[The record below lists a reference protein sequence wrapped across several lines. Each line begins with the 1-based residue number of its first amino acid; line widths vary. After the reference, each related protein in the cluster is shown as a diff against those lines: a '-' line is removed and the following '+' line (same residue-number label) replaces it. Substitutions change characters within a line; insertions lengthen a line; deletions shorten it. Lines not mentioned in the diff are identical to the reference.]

1 MFKSLFFGSC
11 SNLDISSKV
20 AMEALPTT
28 LSEDQIINKEAD
40 TGNKPA
46 GVLDIF
52 ESLPK
57 EVPSSEDMDVVEVGY
72 NLSLFFGSSSSEFFI
87 KGGDGDF

>member
-1 MFKSLFFGSC
+1 
-11 SNLDISSKV
+11 
-20 AMEALPTT
+20 MEALPTT

-40 TGNKPA
+40 TGNKAA
-46 GVLDIF
+46 GPLLALCF
-52 ESLPK
+52 EPK
-57 EVPSSEDMDVVEVGY
+57 EVPSSEDMEVVEVGY